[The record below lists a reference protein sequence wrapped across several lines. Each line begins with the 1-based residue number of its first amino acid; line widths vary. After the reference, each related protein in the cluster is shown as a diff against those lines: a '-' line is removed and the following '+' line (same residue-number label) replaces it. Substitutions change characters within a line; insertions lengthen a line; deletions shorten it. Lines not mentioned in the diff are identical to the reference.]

1 MPWVGLLLFFAVA
14 YVFVL
19 VVRGLIQVVPW
30 FIETFVEPRRYAQ
43 PRERYASRRDDR
55 NAARSSA
62 SIHRHEGVR
71 IGFGEKI
78 GSALLGAAFRLARL
92 SGILKRPFTRRDFAY
107 WVGLALV
114 ESDPEK
120 KVNYCSRALQLSP
133 NYEPAWGLK
142 ALTLLDLK
150 RYEEAV
156 PCFDKVLDMRPNS
169 LAWHSKGLCCYH
181 MQRHREAIACFDK
194 ALAACAGK
202 DRRLAD
208 EAAHHKKLAQEALSA
223 MVVESAKG

>member
-43 PRERYASRRDDR
+43 PRERYASRRNDR

-120 KVNYCSRALQLSP
+120 KVKYLFPGFATQSELRAAPGDSR
-133 NYEPAWGLK
+133 
-142 ALTLLDLK
+142 
-150 RYEEAV
+150 
-156 PCFDKVLDMRPNS
+156 
-169 LAWHSKGLCCYH
+169 H
-181 MQRHREAIACFDK
+181 
-194 ALAACAGK
+194 
-202 DRRLAD
+202 
-208 EAAHHKKLAQEALSA
+208 
-223 MVVESAKG
+223 